1 MPGMETKVPDSLVDK
16 VWGGADAGGA
26 PEVSTVHAGI
36 IPLLDCAPLVVAAE
50 FGFAEKYNLRL
61 EISREQSWAS
71 IRDKVTIGHLDCAHM
86 LGPMVIASTLG
97 IGHVR
102 TPLIAPMALGLNG
115 NAITVS
121 NDLHDR
127 LIAAGLGGDDVLSG
141 ARALKAV
148 IDADRAAGRPPLTFG
163 VVFPFSAHNYELRGW
178 LAAAGINPDFDL
190 RLVVIP
196 PPLMVAN
203 LDQGLIDGFC
213 VGAPWNAVAVEAGV
227 GEIVT
232 TKSRIWHNGP
242 EKVLGVRATWAAAHP
257 RTLSALIRALV
268 EAAQWVERPENRR
281 AVAETLAA
289 PHYLDIAAPIL
300 AQAMAGDLRGRAPG
314 GAVNDPDFITF
325 FRDDATFPWRS
336 HAAWFTEQMIRWRQI
351 DQDTD
356 ICALAEQVYRPD
368 IYRDAVRPLGLAVPD
383 GDWKPEGTGPSRGR
397 FFGDAVY
404 DPECG

>member
-1 MPGMETKVPDSLVDK
+1 MGDTVPDSLGLKEQV
-16 VWGGADAGGA
+16 GSDAGAA

-36 IPLLDCAPLVVAAE
+36 IPLLDCAPLVAAAE

-71 IRDKVTIGHLDCAHM
+71 IRDKVSIGHLDCAHM

-97 IGHVR
+97 VGHVR

-115 NAITVS
+115 NAVTVS
-121 NDLHDR
+121 TDLYAR
-127 LIAAGLGGDDVLSG
+127 LMDAGLNGTDVLSG
-141 ARALKAV
+141 ARALKTV
-148 IDADRAAGRPPLTFG
+148 IEADRAAGKPPMTFG

-213 VGAPWNAVAVEAGV
+213 VGAPWNAVAAEAGV
-227 GEIVT
+227 GEIVV

-242 EKVLGVRATWAAAHP
+242 EKVLGVRSSWADAHP
-257 RTLSALIRALV
+257 RTLRALIRALV
-268 EAAQWVERPENRR
+268 EAARWVEQPENRL
-281 AVAETLAA
+281 AMAETLAA
-289 PHYLDIAAPIL
+289 DRYLGIDAAIL
-300 AQAMAGDLRGRAPG
+300 VQAMAGALPSLGPG
-314 GAVNDPDFITF
+314 GAEEDPDFITF
-325 FRDDATFPWRS
+325 FRDDANFPWRS
-336 HAAWFTEQMIRWRQI
+336 HAAWFAEQMIRWRQI

-356 ICALAEQVYRPD
+356 VCAIAEQVYRPD
-368 IYRDAVRPLGLAVPD
+368 IYREAVLPLGLQTPD
-383 GDWKPEGTGPSRGR
+383 ADWKAEGVGDAQGR
-397 FFGDAVY
+397 FFGDAVF
-404 DPECG
+404 DPDCG

>member
-1 MPGMETKVPDSLVDK
+1 METRVLDSLGDK
-16 VWGGADAGGA
+16 VLEGPGGVAP

-121 NDLHDR
+121 NNLHDR
-127 LIAAGLGGDDVLSG
+127 LIAAGLNGGDVLSG

-227 GEIVT
+227 GEIVA
-232 TKSRIWHNGP
+232 TKSQIWHNGP

-257 RTLSALIRALV
+257 HTLNALIRALV
-268 EAAQWVERPENRR
+268 EAAQWIEQPENRL

-289 PHYLDIAAPIL
+289 PHYLGINAPIL
-300 AQAMAGDLRGRAPG
+300 AQAMAGDLPGRTPDG
-314 GAVNDPDFITF
+314 IISDPDFITF
-325 FRDDATFPWRS
+325 FRDHATFPWRS
-336 HAAWFTEQMIRWRQI
+336 HAAWFAEQMIRWRQI

-356 ICALAEQVYRPD
+356 VCALAEQVYRPD
-368 IYRDAVRPLGLAVPD
+368 FYRNAVRPLGLSLPD
-383 GDWKPEGTGPSRGR
+383 ADWKSEGTGTSRGR

-404 DPECG
+404 DPECS

>member
-1 MPGMETKVPDSLVDK
+1 METKVPDSLGDRV
-16 VWGGADAGGA
+16 VEHSDAGVA
-26 PEVSTVHAGI
+26 PEISTVHAGI

-127 LIAAGLGGDDVLSG
+127 LLAAGLNGDDVLSG
-141 ARALKAV
+141 AKALKAV
-148 IDADRAAGRPPLTFG
+148 IAEDLAAGRRPLTFG

-178 LAAAGINPDFDL
+178 LAAGGINPDFDL

-213 VGAPWNAVAVEAGV
+213 VGAPWNAVAVEAGI
-227 GEIVT
+227 GEIVA

-242 EKVLGVRATWAAAHP
+242 EKVLGVRASWAAAHP
-257 RTLSALIRALV
+257 RTLNALIRALV

-289 PHYLDIAAPIL
+289 PHYLGIDAAIL
-300 AQAMAGDLRGRAPG
+300 AQAMAGNLPGRAPG

-336 HAAWFTEQMIRWRQI
+336 HGAWFAEQMIRWRQI

-356 ICALAEQVYRPD
+356 VCALAEQVYRPD
-368 IYRDAVRPLGLAVPD
+368 IYRAAVRPLGIDVPD
-383 GDWKPEGTGPSRGR
+383 ADWKSEGTGPGQGR

>member
-1 MPGMETKVPDSLVDK
+1 MPGMETKVPDSLEDK
-16 VWGGADAGGA
+16 VWGGTDAGGA

-127 LIAAGLGGDDVLSG
+127 LIAAGLGGGDVLSG

-257 RTLSALIRALV
+257 RTLNALIRALV

-289 PHYLDIAAPIL
+289 PHYLGIAAPIL
-300 AQAMAGDLRGRAPG
+300 AQAMAGDLPGRAPG

>member
-1 MPGMETKVPDSLVDK
+1 MPGMETKVPDSLEDK
-16 VWGGADAGGA
+16 VWGGSDAGGA

-127 LIAAGLGGDDVLSG
+127 LIAAGLGGGDVLSG

-257 RTLSALIRALV
+257 RTLNALIRALV

-289 PHYLDIAAPIL
+289 PHYLGIAAPIL
-300 AQAMAGDLRGRAPG
+300 AQAMAGDLPGRAPG
-314 GAVNDPDFITF
+314 GAANDPDFITF

-356 ICALAEQVYRPD
+356 VCALAEQVYRPD

>member
-1 MPGMETKVPDSLVDK
+1 MPDSLEDK
-16 VWGGADAGGA
+16 VWGGTDAGGA

-127 LIAAGLGGDDVLSG
+127 LIAAGLGGDVLSG

-257 RTLSALIRALV
+257 RTLNALIRALV

-289 PHYLDIAAPIL
+289 PHYLGIAAPIL
-300 AQAMAGDLRGRAPG
+300 AQAMAGDLPGRAPG

>member
-1 MPGMETKVPDSLVDK
+1 MLDSLGDK
-16 VWGGADAGGA
+16 VLEGPGGNAP

-127 LIAAGLGGDDVLSG
+127 LIAAGLNGDNVLSG

-227 GEIVT
+227 GEIVA
-232 TKSRIWHNGP
+232 TKSQIWHNGP

-257 RTLSALIRALV
+257 RTLNALIRALV
-268 EAAQWVERPENRR
+268 EAAQWIEQPENRL

-289 PHYLDIAAPIL
+289 PHYLGIAAPVL
-300 AQAMAGDLRGRAPG
+300 TQAMAGDLPGRTPG
-314 GAVNDPDFITF
+314 GAISDPDFITF

-336 HAAWFTEQMIRWRQI
+336 HAAWFAEQMIRWRQI

-368 IYRDAVRPLGLAVPD
+368 IYRNAVRSLGLSLPGA
-383 GDWKPEGTGPSRGR
+383 DWKSEGTGVSRGR

-404 DPECG
+404 DPECR

>member
-1 MPGMETKVPDSLVDK
+1 METSVPDSFECQTQ
-16 VWGGADAGGA
+16 GGADMDGA

-121 NDLHDR
+121 NDLHGR
-127 LIAAGLGGDDVLSG
+127 LTAAGLEDGDVLSG
-141 ARALKAV
+141 ARALKTV
-148 IDADRAAGRPPLTFG
+148 TDADRAAGRPPLTFG
-163 VVFPFSAHNYELRGW
+163 VVFPFSSHNYELRGW

-227 GEIVT
+227 GEIVA
-232 TKSRIWHNGP
+232 TKSQLWHNGP

-257 RTLSALIRALV
+257 RTLNALIRALV
-268 EAAQWVERPENRR
+268 EAAQWAERPENRR

-289 PHYLDIAAPIL
+289 PHYLGISAPIL
-300 AQAMAGDLRGRAPG
+300 AQAMAGDLPGRA
-314 GAVNDPDFITF
+314 ANDPDFITF

-336 HAAWFTEQMIRWRQI
+336 HAAWFVEQMIRWRQI
-351 DQDTD
+351 DRDTD
-356 ICALAEQVYRPD
+356 VCALAEQVYRPD
-368 IYRDAVRPLGLAVPD
+368 IYRDAVRPLGLVLP
-383 GDWKPEGTGPSRGR
+383 GKDWKSEGTGAAEGR
-397 FFGDAVY
+397 FFGGAVY
-404 DPECG
+404 DPACGEIYD

>member
-1 MPGMETKVPDSLVDK
+1 MPGMETKVPDSLEDK
-16 VWGGADAGGA
+16 VWGGTDAGGA

-127 LIAAGLGGDDVLSG
+127 LIAAGLGGDVLSG

-257 RTLSALIRALV
+257 RTLNALIRALV

-289 PHYLDIAAPIL
+289 PHYLGIAAPIL
-300 AQAMAGDLRGRAPG
+300 AQAMAGDLPGRAPG

>member
-1 MPGMETKVPDSLVDK
+1 MPGMETKVPDSLGDK
-16 VWGGADAGGA
+16 VLGGSDAGGA

-121 NDLHDR
+121 SDLHGR

-141 ARALKAV
+141 ARALKTV

-178 LAAAGINPDFDL
+178 LAAGGINPDFDL

-227 GEIVT
+227 GEIVA

-257 RTLSALIRALV
+257 RTLNALIRALV

-289 PHYLDIAAPIL
+289 PHYLGIAAPIL
-300 AQAMAGDLRGRAPG
+300 AQAMAGDLPGRAPG

-356 ICALAEQVYRPD
+356 VCALAEQVYRPD
-368 IYRDAVRPLGLAVPD
+368 IYRDAVRPLGLGVPD
-383 GDWKPEGTGPSRGR
+383 ADWKSEGTGASQGR

-404 DPECG
+404 DPQCG

>member
-1 MPGMETKVPDSLVDK
+1 VPDSQ
-16 VWGGADAGGA
+16 GCREADGSATGGA

-50 FGFAEKYNLRL
+50 FGFAEKHGLRL

-121 NDLHDR
+121 SALFQR
-127 LIAAGLGGDDVLSG
+127 LMAAGLDGTDVLSG
-141 ARALKAV
+141 ARALKSV
-148 IDADRAAGRPPLTFG
+148 IEEDRAGGRPPLTFG

-227 GEIVT
+227 GEIVA

-242 EKVLGVRATWAAAHP
+242 EKVLGVRASWAAAHP
-257 RTLSALIRALV
+257 RTLNALIRALV

-289 PHYLDIAAPIL
+289 PRYLGIAAPIL
-300 AQAMAGDLRGRAPG
+300 ARAMAGTLPGRGPTG
-314 GAVNDPDFITF
+314 TVSDPDFITF

-336 HAAWFTEQMIRWRQI
+336 HAAWFAEQMIRWRQV
-351 DQDTD
+351 DRETD
-356 ICALAEQVYRPD
+356 VCAVAKQVYRPD
-368 IYRDAVRPLGLAVPD
+368 IYRAALRPLRFAVP
-383 GDWKPEGTGPSRGR
+383 GADWKSEGTGAAAGL
-397 FFGDAVY
+397 FFGGAVY
-404 DPECG
+404 DPKCG

>member
-1 MPGMETKVPDSLVDK
+1 MPGMETKVPDSLEDK
-16 VWGGADAGGA
+16 VWGGSDAGGA

-127 LIAAGLGGDDVLSG
+127 LIAAGLGGGDVLSG
-141 ARALKAV
+141 ARALKTV

-257 RTLSALIRALV
+257 RTLNALIRALV

-289 PHYLDIAAPIL
+289 PHYLGIAAPIL
-300 AQAMAGDLRGRAPG
+300 AQAMAGDLPGRAPG
-314 GAVNDPDFITF
+314 GAANDPDFITF

-356 ICALAEQVYRPD
+356 VCALAEQVYRPD

-383 GDWKPEGTGPSRGR
+383 GDWKSEGIGAAAGL
-397 FFGDAVY
+397 FFGEAVY
-404 DPECG
+404 DPKCD

>member
-1 MPGMETKVPDSLVDK
+1 MPDSLECLER
-16 VWGGADAGGA
+16 GGTDAGGA

-36 IPLLDCAPLVVAAE
+36 IPLLDCAPLVIAAE

-115 NAITVS
+115 NAITLS
-121 NDLHDR
+121 NDLHGR
-127 LIAAGLGGDDVLSG
+127 LTAAGLDGGDVLSG

-148 IDADRAAGRPPLTFG
+148 IEADRAAGRPPLTFG
-163 VVFPFSAHNYELRGW
+163 VVFPFSSHNYELRGW

-227 GEIVT
+227 GEIVA
-232 TKSRIWHNGP
+232 TKSQLWHNGP

-268 EAAQWVERPENRR
+268 EAAQWTERPENRL

-289 PHYLDIAAPIL
+289 PQYLGISAPIL
-300 AQAMAGDLRGRAPG
+300 AQAMAGDLPG
-314 GAVNDPDFITF
+314 HAVNDPDFITF
-325 FRDDATFPWRS
+325 FRDHATFPWRS
-336 HAAWFTEQMIRWRQI
+336 HAAWFAEQMIRWRQI

-356 ICALAEQVYRPD
+356 VCALAEQVYRPD
-368 IYRDAVRPLGLAVPD
+368 LYRDAVRPLGLDLPD
-383 GDWKPEGTGPSRGR
+383 ADWKSEGTGPSQGR

-404 DPECG
+404 DPECS